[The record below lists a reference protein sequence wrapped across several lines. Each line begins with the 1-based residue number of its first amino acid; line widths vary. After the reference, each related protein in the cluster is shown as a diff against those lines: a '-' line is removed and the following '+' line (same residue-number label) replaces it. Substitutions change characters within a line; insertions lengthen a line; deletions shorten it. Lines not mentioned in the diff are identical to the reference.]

1 MKLNPFAV
9 ARELENLLRQ
19 DSENTFASVLP
30 FVFHLG
36 KTRMEFLL
44 AWLLCVWTAEIKE
57 LGLISTQQT

>member
-19 DSENTFASVLP
+19 DSENTFASVLA

-36 KTRMEFLL
+36 KTDGIPLSL
-44 AWLLCVWTAEIKE
+44 TPLCVDGGDKGAKAY
-57 LGLISTQQT
+57 